1 MINSVCV
8 SQIPF
13 KQIQCFG
20 LTKVIQNCEIHL
32 ISRMVQTRHT
42 AERAMER
49 EKWEKAE
56 TQKINLSR
64 SVSSFLVWGDFH
76 ARSRFAC
83 STISE
88 EKWGTTRSLA
98 SATMLGF
105 SCDMFKC
112 RDLICFEFS
121 PNNVSFVAILYQ
133 INAHSI
139 MICVGQCY
147 VRFEHPTSVI

>member
-49 EKWEKAE
+49 EKWGKAE
-56 TQKINLSR
+56 TLSR
-64 SVSSFLVWGDFH
+64 SVSPFLAWGNFH
-76 ARSRFAC
+76 ARSRFAR
-83 STISE
+83 STIPE
-88 EKWGTTRSLA
+88 EKWGTTRSL
-98 SATMLGF
+98 SFATMLGF
-105 SCDMFKC
+105 SCNMFKC

-121 PNNVSFVAILYQ
+121 PNNVSFVVILYQ

-139 MICVGQCY
+139 MICVVQCY